1 MKENNRMTICR
12 KIKLFPVGD
21 KEEINRVYDFIRN
34 GQYAQYQA
42 CNLLMGQLMSEY
54 YKYNRDIKNEEFK
67 NIILSLNALVQNK

>member
-1 MKENNRMTICR
+1 MTICR

-42 CNLLMGQLMSEY
+42 CNILRM
-54 YKYNRDIKNEEFK
+54 KNLRQDRK
-67 NIILSLNALVQNK
+67 K